1 MSQHFQTKEFTP
13 KWKLWF
19 SPQMLYTDPDHQSSL
34 YAVTA
39 SWLLLS
45 IVTTPHVSVG
55 FAYIPILCKWAFWAW
70 QYVPTQSVFWR
81 FTNVRFFIY
90 GLLKPVSWPSFHY
103 KCLFKVWF
111 ARAPLP
117 FSNPRNCLPFKFLWM
132 QILPAMS
139 EIRRRKENIFFLL
152 FLHGLPYSL
161 SHLLLL
167 LVKSQPLY
175 DSSQPT

>member
-1 MSQHFQTKEFTP
+1 MET
-13 KWKLWF
+13 LWF
-19 SPQMLYTDPDHQSSL
+19 SPQMPCTDPGHQSSL

-45 IVTTPHVSVG
+45 IVTTPRVSVG
-55 FAYIPILCKWAFWAW
+55 FAYIPILCKWAFSAW
-70 QYVPTQSVFWR
+70 QYVPTQSVFWG

-90 GLLKPVSWPSFHY
+90 GLLKSVFWLSFHY

-111 ARAPLP
+111 ARVPLP
-117 FSNPRNCLPFKFLWM
+117 FSSPGNCLPFKLLWM

-139 EIRRRKENIFFLL
+139 KIRRRKEYIFFLL

-167 LVKSQPLY
+167 HLTTAVSLDKGTVKILF
-175 DSSQPT
+175 